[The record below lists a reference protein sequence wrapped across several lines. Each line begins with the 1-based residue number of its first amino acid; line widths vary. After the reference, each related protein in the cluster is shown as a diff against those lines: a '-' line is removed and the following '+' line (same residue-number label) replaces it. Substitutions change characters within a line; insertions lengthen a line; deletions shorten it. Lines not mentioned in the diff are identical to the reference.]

1 MISSTFQMMKR
12 KKTVVVRLRQ
22 ITRTPDS
29 KWMKRKRRK
38 TLVVGDYDDWKQ
50 LIDFPM
56 RKEEKER
63 MMMR

>member
-1 MISSTFQMMKR
+1 MLISSTFQMMKR
-12 KKTVVVRLRQ
+12 KKAVVVRLQ

>member
-1 MISSTFQMMKR
+1 MMKR

>member
-12 KKTVVVRLRQ
+12 KKAVAHLRQ

-38 TLVVGDYDDWKQ
+38 TLVVDDYDDWKQ

-56 RKEEKER
+56 RNEEKER